1 MASKLRFLKGKQS
14 AYLAGYF
21 GLLFFGVSGLIL
33 QGGIWM
39 VAGVVGWFSVVT
51 ACLLLRY
58 RGNGAKNVKD
68 TASRSEG
75 YVGSER
81 EGF

>member
-39 VAGVVGWFSVVT
+39 IAGIVSWFSVVA
-51 ACLLLRY
+51 ACLLLRSMA
-58 RGNGAKNVKD
+58 GKSKN
-68 TASRSEG
+68 
-75 YVGSER
+75 
-81 EGF
+81 